1 MTRSAISLFRR
12 ASGIL
17 VTFAL
22 VVAGLVAGLVAVAPA
37 ASAAPT
43 CDATTCSITYGLT
56 RSLQTFTVPAD
67 VTSVTA
73 TVTGASGGGVYSG
86 KGGQTTATLGVT
98 PGQNLLLLVGAGGG
112 YNGDGVNARSY
123 GGGGGVDPNALY
135 ASTGGGGSFVY
146 NAGGGL
152 LLAAGGGGGSQGPPT
167 AELAPQRSGGDGNGA
182 ATPSNDGNGRTGRT
196 DNTFAGMAPAYGGT
210 QSAGGAGGR
219 SMANSS
225 LAHGTGSNGT
235 GPASGGAPGDGGDG
249 AIGGSSPGGNGGGGG
264 GGYYGG
270 GGGGY
275 IMGAGGGSG
284 FAAASASAVSS
295 AVGVNTGDGSITLT
309 WTSSVPTTT
318 SLSASSAS
326 GAVDGDSVT
335 LTATVASG
343 GGTPTGTV
351 TFKDGSVTIS
361 GCGAVPLF
369 GGTATCVTYFAAGT
383 RSLTAAYGGTGLFAT
398 STGSIGSY
406 SVAALPQ
413 VTTSSLANGTVG
425 SAYSVALAAAGGS
438 GGPYTFSLQS
448 GSLPP
453 GLTLSG
459 AGMIT
464 GTPTTA
470 GSVVFTI
477 KVTDSASH
485 VGTRSLSLQVEKA
498 AQAVAFTLSPG
509 TAVVDTTYTITD
521 IASGAGTQ
529 PVVLTGNAVC
539 SVSGTTVSFDHAGT
553 CSVTATQAGDANH
566 TAAAP
571 LTHTVAVGRAGQ
583 SIAFTSTVPT
593 SATVD
598 GDAYTVTATGG
609 PSGQP
614 VTFTGGAGCTVT
626 TTTSP
631 TVGEHAATVSFGNAG
646 TCVVTADQQGSS
658 DYSAAAAHT
667 QQIAVGKGA
676 QAVNFD
682 STPPSDARVDGSYVV
697 AASGGA
703 SGRPV
708 TLRIASASADV
719 CSLVGTTVTFDH
731 VGTCVVTADQDGTAD
746 YDAAPQNEQSIA
758 VGKADQ
764 DVVISSAAPESAKVD
779 GSYDVVATGNT
790 KSGVPVTIT
799 VTSDPA
805 TACSL
810 ADDTVAFAHVG
821 TCTVTA
827 TQPGNADY
835 TAGTAQQV
843 ITIGQATGT
852 VAFSSTEPGTAKV
865 GGSYVPTITAGPGS
879 GTPALAADGGA
890 AASCVLS
897 EDGTTVEFHHPGSC
911 TVTVSQLGGADY
923 TDAATEQVFSVAKGM
938 QAVAFILDP
947 SAPTVGG
954 TYDIRSTTKGSG
966 TAPLLLTG
974 NDSCTV
980 DGTTVTFVHAGTCT
994 VTATQAGDDDWVSAT
1009 PVEHSVAVAR
1019 RDQELLVTSDTPSSG
1034 VVDGGYT
1041 LTVTGGRSSEPIAI
1055 VLGAG
1060 NLDPACTGE
1069 VTTSAP
1075 DGVQRASVAITFT
1088 RVGSCTVAITQD
1100 GDDDHTAAAP
1110 SAFSIAVLGKATTT
1124 TLSLSSPAIVHGQ
1137 PATATA
1143 TVGGTS
1149 TGIVTFSL
1157 DGAPFARTELT
1168 NSAVTTVPLP
1178 GDLMDVGSHAV
1189 AATFAPADPNTWA
1202 ASATAADSTIAVT
1215 PARSS
1220 VSVKVGAT
1228 SLVATVTVEA
1238 PSTDVATGSVT
1249 FYVGGEPVGTA
1260 DIVDGVATLA
1270 YVLPPGDSKAV
1281 SAVYSGRTGGTGG
1294 SEVDASSGSTA
1305 RRNPTV
1311 TAVASSSTAITPF
1324 GWYSQ
1329 PVTVQFVCSGGDGAV
1344 TCPGPE
1350 VVTRN
1355 GITTVT
1361 ATVVA
1366 GDGGAT
1372 TASITV
1378 KLDQTAPNVAIR
1390 GVADGSVYSGT
1401 LPKVRCEADDRM
1413 SGIAECTL
1421 TRTTR
1426 GDKVTYTAVAVD
1438 RAGNATHAS
1447 ATVGRSPVLITG
1459 ARHRDGVP
1467 VVKAG
1472 RRYTLVFT
1480 GTLRPTYVHARPFP
1494 GKPRSDGGRFVK
1506 IGKNRWALGVVFTK
1520 DRRGHKLWS
1529 FGIRVGKK
1537 TSVVTV
1543 KVTP

>member
-1 MTRSAISLFRR
+1 M
-12 ASGIL
+12 L
-17 VTFAL
+17 VTLAL

-43 CDATTCSITYGLT
+43 CGATTCSISYGLT

-73 TVTGASGGGVYSG
+73 TVTGASGGGAYSG

-98 PGQNLLLLVGAGGG
+98 PGQNLSVLVGAGGG
-112 YNGDGVNARSY
+112 YTGDGVYARSY
-123 GGGGGVDPNALY
+123 GGGGGVDPSALY
-135 ASTGGGGSFVY
+135 SSTGGGGSFVF

-167 AELAPQRSGGDGNGA
+167 SPLAPNRAGGDGNGA

-196 DNTFAGMAPAYGGT
+196 DNTFASMAPAYGGT
-210 QSAGGAGGR
+210 QTAGGTGGR
-219 SMANSS
+219 SMANSTT
-225 LAHGTGSNGT
+225 AHGTGSNGT
-235 GPASGGAPGDGGDG
+235 GPASGGAPGNGGDG

-284 FAAASASAVSS
+284 FAAASATDVSS
-295 AVGVNTGDGSITLT
+295 AAGVNTGDGSITFT
-309 WTSSVPTTT
+309 WTNSVPTTT
-318 SLSASSAS
+318 SLSASPAS
-326 GAVDGDSVT
+326 GAVDGNSVT
-335 LTATVASG
+335 LTATVTSG
-343 GGTPTGTV
+343 SGTPTGTV
-351 TFKDGSVTIS
+351 TFRDGSATIS
-361 GCGAVPLF
+361 GCGAVTVS
-369 GGTATCVTYFAAGT
+369 GGTATCVTFFAAGT
-383 RSLTAAYGGTGLFAT
+383 RSLTAAYVGAGLFAT
-398 STGSIGSY
+398 STGTIGSY
-406 SVAALPQ
+406 SVASLPQ

-438 GGPYTFSLQS
+438 GAPYTFSLQS
-448 GSLPP
+448 GSLPA
-453 GLTLSG
+453 GLSLSG
-459 AGMIT
+459 QTIT

-470 GSVVFTI
+470 GTAVAFTI
-477 KVTDSASH
+477 KVTDSASNT
-485 VGTRSLSLQVEKA
+485 GTRALSLQIGKA

-509 TAVVDTTYTITD
+509 TAVVDTTYTITE
-521 IASGAGTQ
+521 ITPGGGTQ
-529 PVVLTGNAVC
+529 PVVFNGNAVC
-539 SVSGTTVSFDHAGT
+539 SVSGTTVTFDHAGS

-571 LTHTVAVGRAGQ
+571 LTHTVAVGRAAQ
-583 SIAFTSTVPT
+583 AIAFTSTAPT

-598 GDAYTVTATGG
+598 GDTYTVTATGG

-614 VTFTGGAGCTVT
+614 VTFTAGAGCSVT

-631 TVGEHAATVSFGNAG
+631 TLGEHAATVSFSNAG
-646 TCVVTADQQGSS
+646 TCVVTADQEGSS
-658 DYSAAAAHT
+658 DYSAAAART
-667 QQIAVGKGA
+667 QQVAVGKGA
-676 QAVNFD
+676 QAVNFE
-682 STPPSDARVDGSYVV
+682 SPPPSDARVDGSYDV
-697 AASGGA
+697 ATSGGG

-708 TLRIASASADV
+708 TLGIAPTSADV
-719 CSLVGTTVTFDH
+719 CSIVGTTVTFDH
-731 VGTCVVTADQDGTAD
+731 AGTCVVTADQDGNAD

-758 VGKADQ
+758 VGKAAQ
-764 DVVISSAAPESAKVD
+764 DVAISSAAPASAKVD
-779 GSYDVVATGNT
+779 GSYDVDATGNT
-790 KSGVPVTIT
+790 LSGVPVTIT
-799 VTSDPA
+799 VTSHPA

-810 ADDTVAFAHVG
+810 ANDTVAFAHVG

-852 VAFSSTEPGTAKV
+852 VSFSSTAPGAAKV
-865 GGSYVPTITAGPGS
+865 GGSYVPAITAGPGS
-879 GTPALAADGGA
+879 GTPVLVADGGA
-890 AASCVLS
+890 AASCVLA
-897 EDGTTVEFHHPGSC
+897 DDATTVELQHPGSC

-923 TDAATEQVFSVAKGM
+923 TDATTEQFFSVAKGT
-938 QAVAFILDP
+938 QAVAFTLDP
-947 SAPTVGG
+947 SSPTVGG
-954 TYDIRSTTKGSG
+954 TYDIPSTTKGSG
-966 TAPLLLTG
+966 TAPLVLTG

-980 DGTTVTFVHAGTCT
+980 DGTSVTFVHADTCT
-994 VTATQAGDDDWVSAT
+994 VTATQAGDDDWASAT
-1009 PVEHSVAVAR
+1009 PVSHSVEVAKR
-1019 RDQELLVTSDTPSSG
+1019 EQELLVTSDTPSTG
-1034 VVDGGYT
+1034 VVDGTHT
-1041 LTVTGGRSSEPIAI
+1041 LTVTGGRSSEPIEI
-1055 VLGAG
+1055 VLGTG
-1060 NLDPACTGE
+1060 GLDPACTGE
-1069 VTTSAP
+1069 VDTSAP
-1075 DGVQRASVAITFT
+1075 DGVQRATVPITFT

-1100 GDDDHTAAAP
+1100 GDDDHTTAAS

-1124 TLSLSSPAIVHGQ
+1124 TLSLSSAAIVHGQ

-1143 TVGGTS
+1143 TVGGAS
-1149 TGIVTFSL
+1149 TGTVTFSL
-1157 DGAPFARTELT
+1157 DGTPFARTELAD
-1168 NSAVTTVPLP
+1168 SAATTVALP
-1178 GDLMDVGSHAV
+1178 GALMDVGSHAV
-1189 AATFAPADPNTWA
+1189 AATFAPANPNTWA

-1215 PARSS
+1215 PARTS

-1228 SLVATVTVEA
+1228 SLVATVTVQA

-1281 SAVYSGRTGGTGG
+1281 SAVYSGRSGGTGA

-1305 RRNPTV
+1305 RSNPTV

-1366 GDGGAT
+1366 SDGGAT
-1372 TASITV
+1372 TASTTV
-1378 KLDQTAPNVAIR
+1378 KLDQTPPTVAIK
-1390 GVADGSVYSGT
+1390 GVVDGSVYAGT
-1401 LPKVRCEADDRM
+1401 LPKIGCEADDRM

-1421 TRTTR
+1421 MRTTR

-1438 RAGNATHAS
+1438 RAGNATQAT

-1459 ARHRDGVP
+1459 AKHRDGVP

-1480 GTLRPTYVHARPFP
+1480 GTLRPTYVNAKPFP
-1494 GKPRSDGGRFVK
+1494 GKPRTDGRRFVK
-1506 IGKNRWALGVVFTK
+1506 VGKNRWALGVVFTK
-1520 DRRGHKLWS
+1520 DRRGHKLWN
-1529 FGIRVGKK
+1529 FGVTVGKK

-1543 KVTP
+1543 QVTR